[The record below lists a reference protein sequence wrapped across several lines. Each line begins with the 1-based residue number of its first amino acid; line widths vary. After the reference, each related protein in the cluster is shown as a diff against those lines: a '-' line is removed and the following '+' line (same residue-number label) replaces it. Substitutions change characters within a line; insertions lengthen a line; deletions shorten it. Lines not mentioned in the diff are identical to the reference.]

1 MAVKKRKTRKKL
13 TQKQLLA
20 LKRGREKLSKK
31 KTPPIKKKV
40 KNKVIKVIENKQT
53 VSKKGIP
60 KMAKRKSKKA
70 KTTRVMSG
78 IASRAKGLTP
88 VVKNVALAVGGAVA
102 AGAIANKLPLTNPKL
117 KAATP
122 MIGGIL
128 LAGTFGKRNQMLKD
142 VGTGMAVIGA
152 LSLLK
157 QFMPNVPVLAGED
170 SIIYLPEGYIP
181 QLEGDYMRLGGDTV
195 RFGQEEEYLSPASM

>member
-1 MAVKKRKTRKKL
+1 
-13 TQKQLLA
+13 